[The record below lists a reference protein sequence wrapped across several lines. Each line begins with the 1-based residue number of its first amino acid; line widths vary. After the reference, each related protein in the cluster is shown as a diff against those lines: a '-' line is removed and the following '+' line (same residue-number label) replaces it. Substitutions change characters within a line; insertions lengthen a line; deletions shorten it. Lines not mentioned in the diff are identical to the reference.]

1 MLGVLTLGGV
11 TSPLLLLALTFGL
24 GLGATANNPAWQA
37 TTPEVVSR
45 PRLPAAIALN
55 AAGFNLARAIGPA
68 LGGLLVA
75 ALGPGANFLLNATS
89 FVGTIAVLAGWKR
102 PPVLVSADLG
112 ALGLGAVAG
121 AGLFPRARARWPT
134 ARVVVASVLLYGT
147 MLLVLA
153 WVRVVPIV
161 CLALA
166 VAGMG
171 WMATNSSF
179 QIAVQTGAP
188 AWVRARVIATYLL
201 VFQGGLALGSAMWGG
216 VADRLGDATALTIA
230 TAGLGLG
237 LLVVRRWPLRELAEH
252 EVRPSRHWT
261 PPRVAQQ
268 PRPEGGPVLVASEY
282 CVEPRNSAA
291 FVAAMRDMERLR
303 RRDGAYRWGLYRDA
317 AEPTRYME
325 VFLVESW
332 AEHMRQHERSVV
344 ADQAIEARAL
354 GLVEGGR
361 ARSVQHL
368 VWADTDTGEGE
379 RRDGASLEL

>member
-1 MLGVLTLGGV
+1 
-11 TSPLLLLALTFGL
+11 
-24 GLGATANNPAWQA
+24 
-37 TTPEVVSR
+37 
-45 PRLPAAIALN
+45 
-55 AAGFNLARAIGPA
+55 
-68 LGGLLVA
+68 
-75 ALGPGANFLLNATS
+75 
-89 FVGTIAVLAGWKR
+89 
-102 PPVLVSADLG
+102 
-112 ALGLGAVAG
+112 
-121 AGLFPRARARWPT
+121 
-134 ARVVVASVLLYGT
+134 
-147 MLLVLA
+147 
-153 WVRVVPIV
+153 
-161 CLALA
+161 
-166 VAGMG
+166 
-171 WMATNSSF
+171 
-179 QIAVQTGAP
+179 
-188 AWVRARVIATYLL
+188 VRARVIATYLL

-332 AEHMRQHERSVV
+332 AEHMRQHERSLV

-368 VWADTDTGEGE
+368 VWADTNTGEGE